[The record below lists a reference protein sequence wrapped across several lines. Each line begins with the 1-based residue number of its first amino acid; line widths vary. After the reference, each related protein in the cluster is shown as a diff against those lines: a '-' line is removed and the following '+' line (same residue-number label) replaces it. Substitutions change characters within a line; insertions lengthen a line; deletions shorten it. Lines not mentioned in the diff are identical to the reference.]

1 MLITMD
7 FSMIDLSLSALEA
20 ILKFIYNAKTIL
32 KTLQNILTKMKLKTD
47 KNEVQTMEVIIVI
60 HCLCC
65 QFKKNN
71 KN

>member
-1 MLITMD
+1 MLITMNL
-7 FSMIDLSLSALEA
+7 SMIILSLSALEA

-60 HCLCC
+60 HCL
-65 QFKKNN
+65 FKK
-71 KN
+71 KQ